1 MEQTYDI
8 KRLLLWD
15 AKSIDATA
23 TNMNAYQIYIS
34 EETPNLSLIT
44 KSGDTNTCWTQVADK
59 KSTGSLNKKI
69 VSFATPIRGRYV
81 KLVFPR
87 TSAGMNNADQPALYA
102 FHIYGTLAEDV
113 DAIGQIPNANPSDKD
128 DEAIYT
134 LSGIKVEKGK
144 QKPELYIK
152 SGQKVLLR

>member
-1 MEQTYDI
+1 
-8 KRLLLWD
+8 
-15 AKSIDATA
+15 
-23 TNMNAYQIYIS
+23 
-34 EETPNLSLIT
+34 
-44 KSGDTNTCWTQVADK
+44 
-59 KSTGSLNKKI
+59 
-69 VSFATPIRGRYV
+69 
-81 KLVFPR
+81 
-87 TSAGMNNADQPALYA
+87 MNNADQPALYA